1 MKKLKEAIANFN
13 EQEANMSAIEKLNS
27 KFNKDLL
34 AMSVVWSNKITKAA
48 KGDKQALKRIKKVNT
63 KVSGVLSEVA
73 LFTSFR
79 R

>member
-48 KGDKQALKRIKKVNT
+48 KGDKQALQRIKKVNT